1 MTKLFSED
9 KNIKQTGPVECL
21 GLTFPNDEERRKY
34 FTEKL
39 REHLKNPKFR
49 KIEGF
54 PIGTDED
61 ILKLSDPPYYTAC
74 PNPFIEDFIK
84 YYGKPYNPETDN
96 YRREP
101 FAADVSEGKNDPI
114 YNAHSY
120 HTKVPHKAIMRYIL
134 HYTEPGDIVFDGFC
148 GTGMTGVAAQLCGDK
163 KVVDSLGYKVLD
175 DGTILDEEGKPFS
188 KLGSRRAVLND
199 LSPAATFIAYN
210 YNTPVDVSEFERE
223 AKSILKEVEDECGW
237 MYATIKTDQ
246 KGYNDLVNEF
256 AKKVQDARTIE
267 DIRTIINTQSSIFG
281 HINYTV
287 WSDVFICPECVGEI
301 IFWDVAVDKE
311 AGKVREEFSCPH
323 CNAKLKKKTMER
335 AWITRFD
342 KAINQTIR
350 KVKQVPVLLNYS
362 IGKKRFEKIPD
373 AFDVALIEKIANCDI
388 SYWFPTNRM
397 PEGDESRR
405 NDDIGITHVHHFYT
419 KRNLWVLGT
428 LIALI
433 TKIENQ
439 RLKESLFFG
448 FNNVQQRHC
457 IMNTFRFN
465 VSFPSNITSG
475 TLYIPS
481 MIKEANILDQLENK
495 YMRRLKPVFEIMTI
509 NKVKE
514 IVSSFTASA
523 TANIFQNNSF
533 DYIFTDPPFGGNLMY
548 SELNFLWEAWL
559 RVFTNNKQE
568 AIENKTQE
576 KGLLEYQSLMTLCFQ
591 EYYRILKPGRWMTV
605 EFHNSKNSVWNAIQ
619 EALQHAGFVIAD
631 VRTLDKKQGTFKQVT
646 SSGAVKQDLIISA
659 YKPNGGLEERFKL
672 KAGTEE
678 GVWDF
683 ARTHLRQLPVFVQS
697 KDGRAEVIA
706 ERMNYLLFDRMV
718 AFHVQRGI
726 SIPISAAEFYAGLEQ
741 RFPSRDGMYFLSEQA
756 AEYDKKRMTVK
767 EVLQLQLFVTDEASA
782 ILWLKQQ
789 LTRKPQT
796 FQEIHPQFMKEIG
809 GWQKHEKPLELL
821 EMLEQNFLRYDG
833 KDDVP
838 SQIHSYLS
846 TNFKELRNLPK
857 DDPSLRDKAKDR
869 WYIPDPNK
877 AQDLEKLRER
887 ALLKDFE
894 EYKSFMGRKLKSFR
908 IEAVRAGFKR
918 AWQERDYQTII
929 SVSKK
934 IPENVLQEDPKLLM
948 WHDQAVTRMG
958 VDL

>member
-1 MTKLFSED
+1 MTKLFPED
-9 KNIKQTGPVECL
+9 NKVKQPGPIECL

-39 REHLKNPKFR
+39 REHLKNPEFR

-84 YYGKPYNPETDN
+84 SYGKPYNPETDS

-163 KVVDSLGYKVLD
+163 KVVESLGYKVLD

-188 KLGSRRAVLND
+188 KLGARRAVLND

-210 YNTPVDVSEFERE
+210 YNTPVDAQEFERE
-223 AKSILKEVEDECGW
+223 AMQVLKKVEQECGW
-237 MYATIKTDQ
+237 MYETMHTDGKT
-246 KGYNDLVNEF
+246 KC
-256 AKKVQDARTIE
+256 K
-267 DIRTIINTQSSIFG
+267 
-281 HINYTV
+281 INYV
-287 WSDVFICPECVGEI
+287 IWSELLRCHQCNEENTY
-301 IFWDVAVDKE
+301 WELAVDPVTRYKKNITE
-311 AGKVREEFSCPH
+311 NILCKRCGSLDSYTKWERVSEIYMDILLGRSLKRS
-323 CNAKLKKKTMER
+323 KLM
-335 AWITRFD
+335 
-342 KAINQTIR
+342 
-350 KVKQVPVLLNYS
+350 PVLINYS
-362 IGKKRFEKIPD
+362 CGGKKLEKIPE
-373 AFDVALIEKIANCDI
+373 AFDFLLLEKINQLPI
-388 SYWFPTNRM
+388 PPNM
-397 PEGDESRR
+397 PILPLPEGQNTKQPLVSS
-405 NDDIGITHVHHFYT
+405 GVSHVHHFY
-419 KRNLWVLGT
+419 
-428 LIALI
+428 I
-433 TKIENQ
+433 Q
-439 RLKESLFFG
+439 RSLFAYSFAERCIAGGHVSLQNALKYWLQSVGIG
-448 FNNVQQRHC
+448 FTKLNRYLAA
-457 IMNTFRFN
+457 
-465 VSFPSNITSG
+465 SFSQVNRYLKG
-475 TLYIPS
+475 TLYIAPFIAEVS
-481 MIKEANILDQLENK
+481 PAYSLTGKIK
-495 YMRRLKPVFEIMTI
+495 RLKNVFFLPSA
-509 NKVKE
+509 KP
-514 IVSSFTASA
+514 SFTIETKSS
-523 TANIFQNNSF
+523 TDNGVHESSV

-548 SELNFLWEAWL
+548 SELNFIWEAWIK
-559 RVFTNNKQE
+559 VITNSKPE
-568 AIENKTQE
+568 AVESKSQK
-576 KGLLEYQSLMTLCFQ
+576 KGLQEYQGLMTRCFN
-591 EYYRILKPGRWMTV
+591 EYYRVLKPGRWMTV
-605 EFHNSKNSVWNAIQ
+605 EFHNSKNSVWNSIQ

-631 VRTLDKKQGTFKQVT
+631 IRTLDKKQMTMKQMT
-646 SSGAVKQDLIISA
+646 TASAVKQDLIISA

-683 ARTHLRQLPVFVQS
+683 VRTHLKQLPVFAQS
-697 KDGRAEVIA
+697 KDDRAEVIA

-726 SIPISAAEFYAGLEQ
+726 TVPISAAEFYAGLEH

-767 EVLQLQLFVTDEASA
+767 VVLQLQLIVTDEASA
-782 ILWLKQQ
+782 IQWLKQQ

-809 GWQKHEKPLELL
+809 GWQKYEKPLELL

-846 TNFKELRNLPK
+846 TNFKELRNLSK
-857 DDPSLRDKAKDR
+857 NNPSLRDKAKDR
-869 WYIPDPNK
+869 WYVPDPNK

-894 EYKSFMGRKLKSFR
+894 EYKSFTGRKLKSFR
-908 IEAVRAGFKR
+908 IEAVRAGFKK

-929 SVSKK
+929 SVAKK
-934 IPENVLQEDPKLLM
+934 IPENVLQEDQKLLM
-948 WHDQAVTRMG
+948 WYDQAVTRTG
-958 VDL
+958 VD